1 MEILISILIASLANR
16 IFAMFSG
23 IFLSDLLIVHIPN
36 IYLFHIEQEMNRAS
50 DPTISERTAMIVV
63 AIHFQSTGFLNEGF
77 SHI

>member
-1 MEILISILIASLANR
+1 MSDYVVSA
-16 IFAMFSG
+16 FSG
-23 IFLSDLLIVHIPN
+23 IFLSDLLIIHIPN
-36 IYLFHIEQEMNRAS
+36 IYLFNIEQEMNRAS